1 MDRLFYPR
9 SVVVIGVSESPDNLA
24 RIIYENLIE
33 FQFQGEIFLVGR
45 KEATLHGRKVFTSLE
60 PLKEG
65 IDVAVILT
73 PAPTVLGFVE
83 ACGRKKIPW
92 VIIETGGFREYSDEA
107 FKVEAEFLRLANTR
121 DFRIVGPNCIGI
133 VNPEHGFAVPFV
145 SLKRSMIDQ
154 GGVSIL
160 TQSGGVSFSFYRF
173 LATTNVGIAKLVS
186 MGNKLDLDEIDYL
199 RYLIQDPRTEVIG
212 LYLESLVKGKELME
226 VARSTQKPI
235 IVHKANTAEG
245 SREIARLHTA
255 ALANDDQVVDAA
267 LKQAGIIRTR
277 NFRSFANIVKV
288 LSLPPMKGNNLV
300 VLSRSGGMA
309 IVAADSAGSYGFRL
323 FPLSQ
328 TFQDQIHGF
337 FRAKVIRPTNPVD
350 LGDLFDFDLYTKILD
365 YVLRIEGV
373 DGILFQHGAS
383 AEEREPSRRLV
394 HAMRDLCHQFDKPVA
409 FCYFTD
415 DEELGVI
422 KKAVNFPVFMEPDD
436 ALAALAVSRDY
447 YRKKNT
453 PREDPIA
460 FPADRDRV
468 RRLVQKAIEEERDP
482 VLPEALAVLKAY
494 GIPVARSSIVQ
505 RQDDL
510 KSALQKI
517 RKPMALKV
525 ISPAIS
531 HKSDVGGVALNL
543 RSFTETRKALK
554 ALEGLDPEPS
564 FGFLA
569 QEMISDGIEVILGAK
584 RDPSFGPVIL
594 FGLGGI
600 YTEIFKEASMGVA
613 PISRAEAKE
622 MILESRASGILK
634 GARGRK
640 PADID
645 AVVDNLL
652 RLSQLMLDF
661 PKIEGIDIN
670 PLMVGEKG
678 TVAVDARI
686 ELRRNN
692 EQTS

>member
-1 MDRLFYPR
+1 MPEPFSKALFLVENWLSAHYDVPEGETTVDRLFYPR
-9 SVVVIGVSESPDNLA
+9 SVVVIGVSESRDNLA

-45 KEATLHGRKVFTSLE
+45 KEGTLHGRKVFTSLE
-60 PLKEG
+60 PLNEG

-73 PAPTVLGFVE
+73 PAPTVLGFLE
-83 ACGRKKIPW
+83 ACGKKKIPW
-92 VIIETGGFREYSDEA
+92 VIIESGGFREYSDEA
-107 FKVEAEFLRLANTR
+107 LQLETEILRIAKTR
-121 DFRIVGPNCIGI
+121 GFRIVGPNCIG
-133 VNPEHGFAVPFV
+133 VFNSEHGFVVPFA
-145 SLKRSMIDQ
+145 SLKRSMAAH

-173 LATTNVGIAKLVS
+173 LSTTNVGIAKMVS

-212 LYLESLVKGKELME
+212 LYLESLERGKELME
-226 VARSTQKPI
+226 VARSTPKPI
-235 IVHKANTAEG
+235 IVHKANTGEG
-245 SREIARLHTA
+245 SREIAKLHTA

-300 VLSRSGGMA
+300 VISRSGGMA

-323 FPLSQ
+323 FPLAQ
-328 TFQDQIHGF
+328 TFQDQIHSF

-350 LGDLFDFDLYTKILD
+350 LGDLFDFDLYTRILE
-365 YVLRIEGV
+365 YVLKIEGV

-383 AEEREPSRRLV
+383 GEEREPSRRLV
-394 HAMRDLCHQFDKPVA
+394 QAMKDLCHKYGKPVA

-436 ALAALAVSRDY
+436 ALSALAVSRDH

-460 FPADRDRV
+460 FSVHRDRV
-468 RRLVQKAIEEERDP
+468 RRLLQKAIQEGRDP

-494 GIPVARSSIVQ
+494 GIRVAPSSIVQ

-517 RKPMALKV
+517 RKPIALKV
-525 ISPAIS
+525 ISPAVS

-543 RSFTETRKALK
+543 RSFTEARKTFK
-554 ALEGLDPEPS
+554 VLEGLDPES
-564 FGFLA
+564 SSGFWL
-569 QEMISDGIEVILGAK
+569 K
-584 RDPSFGPVIL
+584 R
-594 FGLGGI
+594 
-600 YTEIFKEASMGVA
+600 
-613 PISRAEAKE
+613 
-622 MILESRASGILK
+622 
-634 GARGRK
+634 
-640 PADID
+640 
-645 AVVDNLL
+645 
-652 RLSQLMLDF
+652 
-661 PKIEGIDIN
+661 
-670 PLMVGEKG
+670 
-678 TVAVDARI
+678 
-686 ELRRNN
+686 
-692 EQTS
+692 